1 MNEENFIS
9 LGFEKIE
16 ISAEE
21 SGDKPFHYYTLDLGT
36 SGFSLIS
43 NDNDD
48 AKKNGWFVEI
58 FDYEKI
64 RFYTYQDVSDL
75 IRVINKGLIK

>member
-1 MNEENFIS
+1 MKEQDFIS

-16 ISAEE
+16 VSAEE
-21 SGDKPFHYYTLDLGT
+21 SGDKPFHYYTLDFGA

-48 AKKNGWFVEI
+48 AKENGWFVEM
-58 FDYEKI
+58 FDYENI
-64 RFYTYQDVSDL
+64 RFENYQDVSDL